1 MTVAGYPRY
10 ESYKDSGV
18 EWIGEIPASW
28 AVLRGK
34 WLFIKQDR
42 PVRSNDEIVT
52 CFRDGEVTLRRNR
65 RTDGFTTALKEH
77 GYQGIRQ
84 GDLVIHAMD
93 AFAGAIGVSDSDGKS
108 TPVYSACT
116 PRKNNSVNPYF
127 YAYYMRHIA
136 LSGLLVSLAKGIRE
150 RSTDFRFNDF
160 ADLELAVPTLT
171 EQNAIAVFLDEKCA
185 KIDEAIRIKEEQ
197 IKLLRERRQILIQQ
211 AVTRGLNP
219 DAPMKDSGI
228 DWIGQI
234 PEHWKVSPIR
244 SLFGFRNEKN
254 DPIKTKNILSLS
266 IAKGVTRYSDK
277 DRGGN
282 KRKDDLTAYKL
293 AHPNDIVLNSMNVIV
308 GAVGRSKYFGAISP
322 VYYALFLQDHD
333 SDIEYFEFIF
343 SNSSFQRG
351 LLRYGKGILMK
362 LSGTGQLNTIRMKI
376 SQSDLKILPLP
387 HPPKSEQLQ
396 IVKHLRTETKKID
409 GAISIKEDQIAA
421 LKEYKT
427 TLINAAVTG
436 KIRITPDMLPTTT
449 E

>member
-1 MTVAGYPRY
+1 MTAAGYPRY

-18 EWIGEIPASW
+18 EWIGEIPTSW
-28 AVLRGK
+28 KQVANKYLFRVRKEQVGKRSSEYDLLSLTLRGI
-34 WLFIKQDR
+34 IKRNMENPEGKFPAEFDTYQEVR
-42 PVRSNDEIVT
+42 PGDFVFCQFDVEETPRAVGLSSFHGMITGAYTVYELESTADKGFFYYFYLNADN
-52 CFRDGEVTLRRNR
+52 GKKLRALYKGLRN
-65 RTDGFTTALKEH
+65 TIPKDSFAALK
-77 GYQGIRQ
+77 
-84 GDLVIHAMD
+84 
-93 AFAGAIGVSDSDGKS
+93 
-108 TPVYSACT
+108 TPFPS
-116 PRKNNSVNPYF
+116 
-127 YAYYMRHIA
+127 
-136 LSGLLVSLAKGIRE
+136 
-150 RSTDFRFNDF
+150 
-160 ADLELAVPTLT
+160 LT
-171 EQNAIAVFLDEKCA
+171 EQRAISAFLDEKCA

-449 E
+449 